1 MKAQPLLIICLV
13 LLAQNLCHAA
23 SASNASDPDSMFIG
37 WTEEDFIRY
46 NDSII
51 NALYTPVYSK
61 SIPIDSVDSE
71 YINSATPYIDN
82 ISVAS
87 ETSLPTSVTINK
99 SLAVGKIEIKSGKS
113 QTGSK
118 TYEVPIQVLPGYG
131 GFQPTLSLNYDS
143 HQGSSLYGYG
153 WALSGT
159 SMISRT
165 SKNLYYDNKV
175 QGITLDNDDAL
186 VLDGMRLIETGV
198 YNSYKTFVTNYG
210 RIKVYGYFNSNK
222 VYKYFDV
229 YYPDGRTATFGNPWA
244 TLDRQYFPIKSIKDV
259 HGSEITF
266 DYLTESNNYIPTSI
280 RYNGNCSVDFEYST
294 RENPIVKYIG
304 GLKTTEF
311 KILKSISVKKGNVLI
326 RKYSFS
332 YMESNNQSLLKEIA
346 CEGNDGKS
354 LNPITFYYNT
364 DLSINS
370 FDTSTT
376 QLLRWY
382 ESSNPNMIKTI
393 RGKLDYASKADGLIS
408 LPNQNPYFK
417 YYEGE
422 NIFKFNNLYSGD
434 EDIYLYAGIKES
446 SADPMPNLVTEPGF
460 IDILCADIVGKQDEY
475 IIKVNNSVFRGYDQ
489 ITFTVY
495 RANPYS
501 RLSKLYERSFLFNT
515 IFRDNGGNPSIQ
527 PKYYY
532 SGDFNGDGKMEIL
545 AVGAHQPF
553 GVSSQMS
560 QCYLFDLENNRV
572 LYSGRMFDFIVDFVG
587 TKQTDPRAAA
597 NNTDKL
603 YVFDYDGDGKT
614 DICHINDSGTNIYTF
629 EFNNTT
635 VSAKKVYTDTSLTK
649 TGLKDCDVLLS
660 DCNGDGLVD
669 ILVSPPNTGS
679 STTWSLYNSK
689 GNGSFEKTTFQFLRN
704 SSSPLDG
711 FLMQD
716 VNGDGLA
723 DLIKYNSNTF
733 ETYLAATNS
742 FATNPIKV
750 TYSKS
755 NSILVPLDI
764 NTRNCFTQLVCLKD
778 GIITKYSFSHDV
790 SAENLI
796 AGMSDSFGVVEH
808 NKYSTIDEV
817 GVENGFYSRAYNATF
832 PYVNVCEPVWVLS
845 GEEIYHDDVKKDSK
859 AYEYYNAVIHRQ
871 GLGFCG
877 FERIDEYDR
886 LQRKSSYTYLP
897 YQYGLLS
904 KQETPFVTKS
914 FEYNNIIPGDG
925 TLRIRVSKATEY
937 DLARKMTKTTS
948 YTYDDYDN
956 PTRES
961 VHFSDNIDI
970 VKNKTYSNND
980 TISGYYLGFLTKEVT
995 TTTRDESTMEETMEI
1010 TDFKALQP
1018 LSMKRLKNGDTLES
1032 NTYTYTNGL
1041 VTTIAKTPYSSDS
1054 AEITQYT
1061 YDDYG
1066 RQASKTDFTGETES
1080 YEYDKYGNLS
1090 VKTDY
1095 TGSTKYSY
1103 DGFNRVKVIENPDS
1117 TEREFYYS
1125 WGNMYYPVTYLL
1137 MESNSGKPII
1147 RTGYDAFGRT
1157 VYNEKKLF
1165 GDEAQKITT
1174 VYDDDGNIE
1183 KISEP
1188 YAKTPYRWTVHS
1200 YDSFKRL
1207 TKTVDFTGKTTTHK
1221 YNNVSDGYAITTTD
1235 KGVEVCKIYDSQ
1247 GLVKSVEDETGV
1259 ININRNA
1266 DGEPYE
1272 VISTENLTTTFEYDN
1287 FGRKVKIVDPIS
1299 GTSQFGYDK
1308 KGNIALELTTKGI
1321 FFYTYD
1327 NYYKLKSKLTGGI
1340 TVKYTYDNHG
1350 LLLSE
1355 TCDNGYR
1362 KDYTYDSHG
1371 RKILEQET
1379 LSNGIV
1385 YTQSYSYADG
1395 NINKIKYT
1403 STTGV
1408 DVTERRN
1415 YNYGY
1420 LSDIII
1426 NETDTIYSLKKMNIF
1441 GFASEVKTGDYTR
1454 HYSTDSNGYLVQRYY
1469 SGTYVPHTM
1478 SYWYDSKTGNMTR
1491 YGSDTFSYD
1500 SMNRLTKF
1508 GDKTVTY
1515 NSWGTPSSISDVGT
1529 IHTDDQ
1535 DRISQI
1541 TGVSLT
1547 EDAIPTHTQEISYYP
1562 FSRVKSIKENGY
1574 EATFKYKGDYS
1585 RESMTLTKDDEE
1597 VLTRYYGGDNFTHE
1611 ISTKFTRSLLF
1622 VGGDYYHAPA
1632 VLAYSSGAPQLLYL
1646 VRDNM
1651 GTIVEVTTR
1660 NGMSL
1665 SRQSFDAWGRHRD
1678 PETGE
1683 VYNHENEPEFALL
1696 DRGYS
1701 GHEHLPWFG
1710 LINMNARLY
1719 DPAIAQFVSPDPYIQ
1734 DLENTQNH
1742 NRYSYALNNPL
1753 MYRDEN
1759 GEFFMTIISA
1769 YIDLFSNLFKHGFNT
1784 SRYNWKRTENAWK
1797 IDTSLFKGNAIQ
1809 ILGKLTW
1816 GLPNTLAGHP
1826 IAGSLNI
1833 IGVVDEVTE
1842 MDGMLAISGVTG
1854 GPLSTAAFTLGHYS
1868 FGPDGYTATWQN
1880 HLFVHEYGHYIQSQ
1894 RYGPFYM
1901 PVIGLKSLESAWY
1914 QKHAGGGAHRNRWF
1928 EVNASRLGAE
1938 HFDKKYGSGAAGYDK
1953 DSPNYFNKTAFS
1965 DGSETIYINPQTGK
1979 PNNYPK
1985 PHPHPINGKH
1995 ISFWDFIPFL

>member
-1 MKAQPLLIICLV
+1 MKSHSFLIVCIMLFS
-13 LLAQNLCHAA
+13 QNLCFATT
-23 SASNASDPDSMFIG
+23 NSDVNESDSIFNG
-37 WTEEDFIRY
+37 WTEEDFVRY

-51 NALYTPVYSK
+51 NALYKPVYSK
-61 SIPIDSVDSE
+61 SIPIDSTE
-71 YINSATPYIDN
+71 YIDN
-82 ISVAS
+82 AAPYTDNISIAS
-87 ETSLPTSVTINK
+87 ETALPTAVSIDK

-153 WALSGT
+153 WSLSGI

-210 RIKVYGYFNSNK
+210 RIKVIGFFNSDK
-222 VYKYFDV
+222 VYKYFNV
-229 YYPDGRTATFGNPWA
+229 YYPDGRTATFGNPWG
-244 TLDRQYFPIKSIKDV
+244 THDRQYFPIKSIKDV
-259 HGSEITF
+259 HGSEIVF
-266 DYLTESNNYIPTSI
+266 NYLTESNNFIPTTI
-280 RYNGNCSVDFEYST
+280 TYNGNCSINFEYST

-304 GLKTTEF
+304 GLKTTEL
-311 KILKSISVKKGNVLI
+311 KILKSISVKKGNLLI

-332 YMESNNQSLLKEIA
+332 YMESNNQSLLKEIT
-346 CEGNDGKS
+346 CEGNNGKS

-376 QLLRWY
+376 QLLSWY
-382 ESSNPNMIKTI
+382 ESSNPNMIKAI

-417 YYEGE
+417 YYLSG
-422 NIFKFNNLYSGD
+422 NTFKFNNLYSDD
-434 EDIYLYAGIKES
+434 EKIYLYAGLKETL
-446 SADPMPNLVTEPGF
+446 ADPMPNLVTGPGF

-475 IIKVNNSVFRGYDQ
+475 VIKINDSVVSNLDRV
-489 ITFTVY
+489 TFSVY
-495 RANPYS
+495 RANPYAG
-501 RLSKLYERSFLFNT
+501 LAKLYERSFSFNT
-515 IFRDNGGNPSIQ
+515 VDTDIRGYTSIQ

-532 SGDFNGDGKMEIL
+532 SGDFDGDGRMEIL
-545 AVGAHQPF
+545 AVGAHRPF
-553 GVSSQMS
+553 GASSQDS
-560 QCYLFDLENNRV
+560 KCYLFDLENNSL
-572 LYSGRMFDFIVDFVG
+572 LYSGHIFDYIVDFVG
-587 TKQTDPRAAA
+587 TKQSDAAAAA

-603 YVFDYDGDGKT
+603 FVFDYDGDGKT
-614 DICHINDSGTNIYTF
+614 DICHINDSGINIYTF
-629 EFNNTT
+629 EVANTAFT
-635 VSAKKVYTDTSLTK
+635 PKKVYTDNSLK
-649 TGLKDCDVLLS
+649 KSDLKDCDILLS
-660 DCNGDGLVD
+660 DCNGDGLID
-669 ILVSPPNTGS
+669 ILVTPPNTNS
-679 STTWSLYNSK
+679 STLWSIYNSK
-689 GNGSFEKTTFQFLRN
+689 GNGSFEKTTFQGQRN
-704 SSSPLDG
+704 SSSYLDG

-716 VNGDGLA
+716 VNGDGLS
-723 DLIKYNSNTF
+723 DLIKYTANTF
-733 ETYLAATNS
+733 ETYLAKPNS
-742 FATNPIKV
+742 FATNPVKV
-750 TYSKS
+750 TYSKG

-778 GIITKYSFSHDV
+778 GIVTKYSFSRDV

-808 NKYSTIDEV
+808 NQYSTIDEV
-817 GVENGFYSRAYNATF
+817 GEANGFYSRAYNAVF
-832 PYVNVCEPVWVLS
+832 PYVNVCEPMWVLS
-845 GEEIYHDDVKKDSK
+845 GEEIYVDDVKKDSK
-859 AYEYYNAVIHRQ
+859 TYEYYNAVIHRQ

-886 LQRKSSYTYLP
+886 HQRKSSHTYLP
-897 YQYGLLS
+897 YQYGLPS
-904 KQETPFVTKS
+904 KEETPFVTKS

-937 DLARKMTKTTS
+937 DAARNMTKTTS
-948 YTYDDYDN
+948 YSYDDYDN

-995 TTTRDESTMEETMEI
+995 TTTRDESTLEETMEI

-1018 LSMKRLKNGDTLES
+1018 LAMKRLKNGNVLET
-1032 NTYTYTNGL
+1032 NTYTYTDGL
-1041 VTTIAKTPYSSDS
+1041 VTKISKIPYSSDFE
-1054 AEITQYT
+1054 EITQYT

-1066 RQASKTDFTGETES
+1066 RQTSKIDFTGETES

-1090 VKTDY
+1090 VKTDF

-1103 DGFNRVKVIENPDS
+1103 DGFNRISSIENPDS
-1117 TEREFYYS
+1117 TESTFYYS

-1137 MESNSGKPII
+1137 MESNPGKPFTS
-1147 RTGYDAFGRT
+1147 TGYDAFGRKI
-1157 VYNEKKLF
+1157 YNDKKLF
-1165 GDEAQKITT
+1165 GDSYQKIST

-1188 YAKTPYRWTVHS
+1188 YAKNPYRWTVYS
-1200 YDSFKRL
+1200 YDSFNRL
-1207 TKTVDFTGKTTTHK
+1207 TEITDFTGKKTTHQ
-1221 YNNVSDGYAITTTD
+1221 YNTASDGYTIITTD
-1235 KGVEVCKIYDSQ
+1235 KGVEVSKTYDSQ
-1247 GLVKSVEDETGV
+1247 GLVKSVEDATGV
-1259 ININRNA
+1259 INIYRNA
-1266 DGEPYE
+1266 DGEPRE
-1272 VISTENLTTTFEYDN
+1272 VNSTEDLTTTFEYDD
-1287 FGRKVKIVDPIS
+1287 FGRKTKISDPTS
-1299 GTSQFGYDK
+1299 GSAEFTYDSN
-1308 KGNIALELTTKGI
+1308 GDLVSEQNGTGEVTQ
-1321 FFYTYD
+1321 YTYD
-1327 NYYKLKSKLTGGI
+1327 QYHRLKSKNTTGLI
-1340 TVKYTYDNHG
+1340 VNYDYDSHG
-1350 LLLSE
+1350 QLISE
-1355 TCDNGYR
+1355 TCNNGYQ
-1362 KDYTYDSHG
+1362 KNYAYDAHG
-1371 RKILEQET
+1371 RKILEQENFT
-1379 LSNGIV
+1379 NGIV
-1385 YTQSYSYADG
+1385 YTQSFSYADG

-1426 NETDTIYSLKKMNIF
+1426 NETDTIYSLKQMNIF
-1441 GFASEVKTGDYTR
+1441 GFASAVKTGDYTR
-1454 HYSTDSNGYLVQRYY
+1454 HYSTDSNGYVVQRYY
-1469 SGTYVPHTM
+1469 SGSYVPHTT
-1478 SYWYDSKTGNMTR
+1478 YYNYDSKTGNMTR

-1500 SMNRLTKF
+1500 NMNRLTKF
-1508 GDKTVTY
+1508 GSKTISY
-1515 NSWGTPSSISDVGT
+1515 NKWGTPSSISDVGT
-1529 IHTDDQ
+1529 IHTDNQ
-1535 DRISQI
+1535 DRISQV

-1547 EDAIPTHTQEISYYP
+1547 EDAIPTHSQEISYYP

-1585 RESMTLTKDDEE
+1585 RESMTITKDDKE

-1632 VLAYSSGAPQLLYL
+1632 VFAYSSGSPQLLYL
-1646 VRDNM
+1646 VRDNL
-1651 GTIVEVTTR
+1651 GTIIEATTR

-1665 SRQSFDAWGRHRD
+1665 FRQSFDAWGRHRD
-1678 PETGE
+1678 PETLE
-1683 VYNHENEPEFALL
+1683 VYNYENEPEFALL

-1719 DPAIAQFVSPDPYIQ
+1719 DPAIAQFISPDPYIQ
-1734 DLENTQNH
+1734 DIENSQNH

-1759 GEFFMTIISA
+1759 GEFFMTIFTA
-1769 YIDLFSNLFKHGFNT
+1769 FTDLVGNLFKHGFHT

-1797 IDTSLFKGNAIQ
+1797 IETSVFKGNVLQ

-1816 GLPNTLAGHP
+1816 GLGNTLIGHTT
-1826 IAGSLNI
+1826 ASTLNLFGQI
-1833 IGVVDEVTE
+1833 DEVTE
-1842 MDGMLAISGVTG
+1842 LDGMLALSSVTSGG
-1854 GPLSTAAFTLGHYS
+1854 KAFTIGHYS
-1868 FGPDGYTATWQN
+1868 FGPDNYRATWED

-1894 RYGPFYM
+1894 ALGSLYRSI
-1901 PVIGLKSLESAWY
+1901 IGVPSLISAASSDENSTV
-1914 QKHAGGGAHRNRWF
+1914 KHHERWF
-1928 EVNASRLGAE
+1928 EVSASRLGAK
-1938 HFDKKYGSGAAGYDK
+1938 HFDKKYGSGAPGYNNRYQNK
-1953 DSPNYFNKTAFS
+1953 TEKNYFDKNSFET
-1965 DGSETIYINPQTGK
+1965 GSRSLYTNPRTGEV
-1979 PNNYPK
+1979 NNSK
-1985 PHPHPINGKH
+1985 HPTSGSKIV
-1995 ISFWDFIPFL
+1995 FLDYFIFL